1 MLYKKGGHFVAHRD
15 TEKAPGM
22 FATLV
27 IQLPAG
33 HKGGSLVI
41 NHKGC
46 TKEFN
51 HENGSRNSFFFTAFF
66 ADCEH
71 ELRKITKGHR
81 LVLIYNIIQKTTYL
95 NIQTYILIMKC
106 PAVSRLEP
114 THRVRRW
121 YVIYISL
128 VCYLY

>member
-15 TEKAPGM
+15 TEKAAGM

-95 NIQTYILIMKC
+95 NIQNVHTNNE
-106 PAVSRLEP
+106 VSGCVQAR
-114 THRVRRW
+114 THAPCKTM
-121 YVIYISL
+121 